1 MASDLI
7 SISAS
12 ADSTASAEAVFS
24 ALASGATWPQ
34 WSAIKKF
41 TLETPGVDS
50 PEGVGAIRLWN
61 SGLMATREQVVE
73 LQEPSKFAY
82 TLLSSKLV
90 LVRDYRADV
99 TITPTDTGCTI
110 VWSTVFRPKV
120 PGTGWFWK
128 LALSK
133 LGASLAKGVAEYAAK
148 P

>member
-1 MASDLI
+1 MASELI
-7 SISAS
+7 SVSAT
-12 ADSTASAEAVFS
+12 AQSTASAEAVFA

-41 TLETPGVDS
+41 SLESPGSDGA
-50 PEGVGAIRLWN
+50 EGVGAIRLWN

-73 LQEPSKFAY
+73 LQAPSKFAY

-90 LVRDYRADV
+90 MVRDYRADV
-99 TITPTDTGCTI
+99 TVTPTDTGCTV
-110 VWSTVFRPKV
+110 VWSTVFRPKL

-148 P
+148 A